1 MTYVIIGAGPAGVT
15 AADTLRRADPKADIV
30 MIGSETEPP
39 YSRMAIPYV
48 LTGLIAEEGTYLRKE
63 EGHYD
68 KNAIQYRQ
76 GEAESID
83 SKIKVVKLKG
93 ADDQPYSK
101 LLIATGASPVKP
113 PIDGL
118 DLKGVHH
125 CWTLEDCRNIMK
137 FADKGA
143 DVVLMGAGFIGCIIM
158 EALAER
164 GVNLTVVE
172 ALDRMVPRMMNEAAG
187 NMVKAWC
194 EKQNVNVHTS
204 TKVTKL
210 EASKDPEDTL
220 VVDLDNGKQIPA
232 HLVVVATGVKSNI
245 DFVDGAGLKTDQ
257 GILVD
262 ECMRTSVDDIYA
274 AGDCAQGP
282 DFSTGGWA
290 VHAVQPT
297 AVDHGRIAGLNM
309 AGKSAQFKGSLNMN
323 VLDTVGL
330 ISASFGKWDGIEGGD
345 HAEVI
350 DTENFKYMRLEF
362 DDDKIIGALSLGR
375 TDQIG
380 VLRGLIQTEIAL
392 GPWKERLMENPHLI
406 ADAYVAC
413 SQQ

>member
-15 AADTLRRADPKADIV
+15 AADTLRKADPGSEIV
-30 MIGSETEPP
+30 MIGAEPEPP

-48 LTGLIAEEGTYLRKE
+48 LTGIIAEEGTYLRKDG
-63 EGHYD
+63 GHYD
-68 KNAIQYRQ
+68 NNAIKYRQ
-76 GEAESID
+76 GVVASID
-83 SKIKVVKLKG
+83 PKKKTLKLQDG
-93 ADDQPYSK
+93 STQDYTK
-101 LLIATGASPVKP
+101 LLIATGASPVRP
-113 PIDGL
+113 PIEGL
-118 DLKGVHH
+118 DLPGVHH
-125 CWTLEDCRNIMK
+125 CWTLEDCRNIIK
-137 FADKGA
+137 YADKGA

-158 EALAER
+158 EALAGR

-194 EKQNVNVHTS
+194 EQKGINVHTS

-210 EASKDPEDTL
+210 EVSGDKTDTL
-220 VVDLDNGKQIPA
+220 KVDLDNGKSIPA

-245 DFVDGAGLKTDQ
+245 GFVEGTGLKTDQ

-262 ECMRTSVDDIYA
+262 EFMRSSVDDIYA

-297 AVDHGRIAGLNM
+297 AVDHGRIAGMNM
-309 AGKSAQFKGSLNMN
+309 AGKSAPFKGSLNMN

-330 ISASFGKWDGIEGGD
+330 ISASFGKWDGVKGGD
-345 HAEVI
+345 HAEAI
-350 DTENFKYMRLEF
+350 DADNFRYMRLEF
-362 DDDKIIGALSLGR
+362 DGDKIVGALSLGR
-375 TDQIG
+375 TDHIG
-380 VLRGLIQTEIAL
+380 VLRGLIQTEIKL
-392 GPWKERLMENPHLI
+392 GAWKDKLIADPHLI

-413 SQQ
+413 SH